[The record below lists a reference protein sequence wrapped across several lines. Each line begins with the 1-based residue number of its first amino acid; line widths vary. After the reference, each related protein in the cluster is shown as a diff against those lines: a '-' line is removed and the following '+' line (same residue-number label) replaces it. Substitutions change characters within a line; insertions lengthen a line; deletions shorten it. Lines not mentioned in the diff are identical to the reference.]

1 MENWVLLFWDDNR
14 GTAVFIAEKLQQRM
28 AAISVTCPSPK
39 WETGGDV
46 TTFKQSLTQFKFTW
60 STRKMVEYG
69 EEKEKDQRI
78 NGEIVHDWF
87 DLWTVSPWVE
97 GKQKEREMDR
107 KQVEMVK
114 IKVKQR

>member
-1 MENWVLLFWDDNR
+1 
-14 GTAVFIAEKLQQRM
+14 
-28 AAISVTCPSPK
+28 
-39 WETGGDV
+39 
-46 TTFKQSLTQFKFTW
+46 
-60 STRKMVEYG
+60 MVEYG